1 MSSTT
6 SVVKA
11 PKTAALLIG
20 INYTQTPEARLNG
33 CVNDVK
39 KMSEFLTQRLGFKP
53 QTISMFHDEDPILA
67 RSTTALGILT
77 QLRKLAIDS
86 WRYQYDLVWIHY
98 SGHGTGI
105 RDTSKDEKDG
115 QDECIIPSDYKRFG
129 IITDDFLKT
138 IIRNF
143 YPKTKVFSVFD
154 CCNSGSILDLKY
166 RFVNNVNVVEE
177 FAGPEIASK
186 VISLSGCRD
195 DQTSADA
202 FNLLNNNQFIGALTA
217 CLLLCYE
224 PACNDDI
231 FLLLR
236 KLHEMLRAKGFTQF
250 PQLCCTYD
258 LRKDKRLLL

>member
-1 MSSTT
+1 MSSV
-6 SVVKA
+6 SVKVL
-11 PKTAALLIG
+11 KTAALLIG

-39 KMSEFLTQRLGFKP
+39 KMSEFLTQRMGFKP
-53 QTISMFHDEDPILA
+53 ETISMFHDEDPILA
-67 RSTTALGILT
+67 RQTTALGILT

-86 WRYQYDLVWIHY
+86 WRFQYDIIWIHY
-98 SGHGTGI
+98 SGHGVGI
-105 RDTSKDEKDG
+105 RDRSGDEKDG

-143 YPKTKVFSVFD
+143 NPKTKVFAVFD
-154 CCNSGSILDLKY
+154 SCHSGSILDLKY
-166 RFVNNVNVVEE
+166 RFVNNVSMAEE
-177 FAGPEIASK
+177 FAGPELGSR

-202 FNLLNNNQFIGALTA
+202 YNVLNNNQFIGALTA
-217 CLLLCYE
+217 CLMLSYE
-224 PACNDDI
+224 PACNNDV

-236 KLHEMLRAKGFTQF
+236 KVHNMLRTKGFTQY

-258 LRKDKRLLL
+258 LRRDARMLL